1 MLGESLLERA
11 ALEWFEE
18 LGYEAACGPDISPG
32 GSKPERDSY
41 SQVLLLNRLRQALLR
56 INPTLPEEAIEKA
69 ISELTFCSICFNV
82 TSSDPC
88 PICSDPSRDRSII
101 CVVEQPND
109 LYAIEDTGSYK
120 GLYHVLGG
128 VISPLSGVSPED
140 LHIKELVNRLKNG
153 EVKEV
158 IIATNPDAEGD
169 ATAIYLAK
177 LLSPIGIKV
186 TRIARGLPTG
196 GDLEFS
202 DPTTLGKAI
211 EGRREEF

>member
-1 MLGESLLERA
+1 MIRQ
-11 ALEWFEE
+11 FPEE
-18 LGYEAACGPDISPG
+18 LGNLVKELARLPG
-32 GSKPERDSY
+32 IGLKSATRI
-41 SQVLLLNRLRQALLR
+41 AFFLLR
-56 INPTLPEEAIEKA
+56 SNKEECLELSKAIEKA